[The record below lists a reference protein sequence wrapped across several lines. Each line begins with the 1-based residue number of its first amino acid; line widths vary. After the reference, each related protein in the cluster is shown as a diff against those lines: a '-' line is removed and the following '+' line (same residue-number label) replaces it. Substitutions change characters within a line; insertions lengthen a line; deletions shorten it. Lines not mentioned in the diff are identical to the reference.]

1 MQRPGGE
8 IAKRCLVASLPAP
21 ESGRGRSPAW
31 PLFLLRLLVL
41 PPSLWPSW
49 LSLFCS
55 RSHVLSHFLFP
66 SFLLWALPHYGW
78 LSHLLPVPRARQGR
92 TARGAL
98 SPTPLPDTRPRSGL
112 LCLLLGLCEPTCVRV
127 RVSTCLGASVYAL
140 CPGSGFCL
148 WSPGLSVL
156 PLVHHGAGQG
166 RLLVRGM
173 DSC

>member
-1 MQRPGGE
+1 MPSGASSRACPPLSLDADGARPG
-8 IAKRCLVASLPAP
+8 RSFFFASL
-21 ESGRGRSPAW
+21 SS
-31 PLFLLRLLVL
+31 L
-41 PPSLWPSW
+41 PPCGLLGSPCSVRDPTSSLI
-49 LSLFCS
+49 SL
-55 RSHVLSHFLFP
+55 VP
-66 SFLLWALPHYGW
+66 SFLFWALPPYGW

-92 TARGAL
+92 AARGAL
-98 SPTPLPDTRPRSGL
+98 SPTSLPDARPRSGL

-140 CPGSGFCL
+140 CPGSGLCL